1 MKREFK
7 ISSDSGACIEKALPV
22 RVCRRTAAQIVTGNF
37 FPVSHRTLERWPLK
51 WKRVNGRALVETAE
65 LLVEAQRRVDEAP
78 NVMGGHQ

>member
-1 MKREFK
+1 MNHEFK
-7 ISSDSGACIEKALPV
+7 TSSGSEACIEKALPV
-22 RVCRRTAAQIVTGNF
+22 RVCRRMAAQIVTVNF

-51 WKRVNGRALVETAE
+51 WKRVNGRALVETEE